1 MVHLHALRAF
11 LNSSN
16 IVPNIICLQETW
28 VKSHDRIPKIPNYN
42 VASYFNRQGNNKG
55 VGVIIYIES
64 GIAYEPLDLNFS
76 DPYLEVCATSL
87 HLKNEKITIINCYNP
102 PPSADPT
109 SRSNEKY
116 TKLLDLIPTQNFLL
130 VGDFNSHTTLWSNKK
145 DTRGTQFLD
154 LISDKDLF
162 ILNTGAPTMA
172 DYDTAPDIT
181 IATPELGAKCTWSI
195 INDPCTSDHLP
206 ILTNIAIQYEK
217 MGTST
222 RSKWKLD
229 KADWELYKIL
239 CKNININPLNNI
251 DEVAEEFTNDI
262 QNICKITVP
271 KTSNKPRKIR
281 PPWWNDECTQ
291 ALRER
296 SQARKRYLKHKTQP
310 LKDTYNTLKI
320 RSKDTLRDVKTAA
333 WQAFVS
339 QLEHKASS
347 KKIWNTFNSF
357 RGSTFE
363 NLTCLKIN
371 DTPFFSDTGKAN
383 ALAQHYQKITMTRNQ
398 DPIFQIIKNV
408 KENEFNKD
416 SDRYSGQGID
426 PKLLNPNL
434 NNKFTMFELQ
444 QALLCTRSGYH
455 LL

>member
-1 MVHLHALRAF
+1 MTSANPTGPTTDRTVKVMDPIKNLLVLQWNSNSVVHLPALRAF
-11 LNSSN
+11 LNSNN

-28 VKSHDRIPKIPNYN
+28 VKSHNRIPKIPNYN
-42 VASYFNRQGNNKG
+42 VASYFNRQGKNNG
-55 VGVIIYIES
+55 GGVIIYIES

-87 HLKNEKITIINCYNP
+87 HLKNEKITIINCYDP
-102 PPSADPT
+102 PPSADPN

-130 VGDFNSHTTLWSNKK
+130 VGDFNAHTTLWSNKK
-145 DTRGTQFLD
+145 DTRGTQFFD
-154 LISDKDLF
+154 LITDKDLV
-162 ILNTGAPTMA
+162 ILNTGTPTMA
-172 DYDTAPDIT
+172 DFATAPDIT

-206 ILTNIAIQYEK
+206 ILTKIAIQYEK

-251 DEVAEEFTNDI
+251 DEVAEEFANNI
-262 QNICKITVP
+262 QNICKLTIP

-296 SQARKRYLKHKTQP
+296 NQARKRYLKHKTQP
-310 LKDTYNTLKI
+310 LKDTYNALKI

-347 KKIWNTFNSF
+347 KKIWNTFNRF
-357 RGSTFE
+357 RGPSFE

-371 DTPFFSDTGKAN
+371 DTPIFSDTGKAN
-383 ALAQHYQKITMTRNQ
+383 ALAQHYQK
-398 DPIFQIIKNV
+398 
-408 KENEFNKD
+408 
-416 SDRYSGQGID
+416 
-426 PKLLNPNL
+426 
-434 NNKFTMFELQ
+434 
-444 QALLCTRSGYH
+444 
-455 LL
+455 